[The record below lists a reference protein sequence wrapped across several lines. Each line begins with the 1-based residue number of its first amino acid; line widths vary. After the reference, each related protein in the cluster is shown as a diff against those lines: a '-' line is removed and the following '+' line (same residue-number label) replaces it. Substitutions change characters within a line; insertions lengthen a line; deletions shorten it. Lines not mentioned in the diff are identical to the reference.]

1 MSESLLMREAPH
13 HDLSRRERQ
22 IVDIL
27 YAQGRAT
34 AAEVQSALPDPPSYS
49 AVRALLRIL
58 EDKGHVRHEQDGPRY
73 VYLPTVGPDRAKK
86 TALRHVLQT
95 FFNGSAEQALSA
107 LLDESDTRLSDHELD
122 RLARLI
128 DRARRTGA

>member
-1 MSESLLMREAPH
+1 MPEAPH
-13 HDLSRRERQ
+13 LDLSRRERQ

-34 AAEVQSALPDPPSYS
+34 AAEVLAALPDPPSYS
-49 AVRALLRIL
+49 AVRAMLRIL

-73 VYLPTVGPDRAKK
+73 VYLPTVGRDRAKK

-95 FFNGSAEQALSA
+95 FFNGSAEQALSS
-107 LLDESDTRLSDHELD
+107 LLDESDTRLSDLELD

>member
-1 MSESLLMREAPH
+1 MLEAPH

-27 YAQGRAT
+27 YTQGRAT
-34 AAEVQSALPDPPSYS
+34 AAEVQAALPDPPSYS
-49 AVRALLRIL
+49 AVRAMLRIL
-58 EDKGHVRHEQDGPRY
+58 EEKGHIRHEQDGPRY
-73 VYLPTVGPDRAKK
+73 VYLPTVGRDRAKK

-107 LLDESDTRLSDHELD
+107 LLDESDTRLSDRELD
-122 RLARLI
+122 RLAELI